1 MHGLVARTLQC
12 FVQDTYGQE
21 PWAEIAT
28 SARLDRPE
36 FEAMLDYEAQLV
48 GRVLTCAET
57 ALDKPRAAMLEDI
70 GTYLMTH
77 AHNERLR
84 RLMRYG
90 GEDFIDFLHSLEE
103 LPGRARLAV
112 PDLDLPP
119 LELSETA
126 PRRFTLL
133 CRGIG
138 PTTRG
143 YSHVLAGVLR
153 AMADDYG
160 ALIVLD
166 LREARPEPGVPGP
179 GVPQPEQAGAGQTG
193 ARQTAAEKDAAEKDA
208 TAQTE
213 TEKIEITVIE
223 TDYAKG
229 RSFELG
235 AHGAGAGG

>member
-12 FVQDTYGQE
+12 FVQDTYGPERWRSVADAAQ
-21 PWAEIAT
+21 
-28 SARLDRPE
+28 LDLPE
-36 FEAMLDYEAQLV
+36 FEAMLDYEAQIV
-48 GRVLTCAET
+48 GRVLTQAEIE
-57 ALDKPRAAMLEDI
+57 LGKPRAAMLEDI

-77 AHNERLR
+77 PNNERLR

-119 LELSETA
+119 LELTETA
-126 PRRFTLL
+126 ARRFTLV
-133 CRGIG
+133 CKCSG
-138 PTTRG
+138 PTRRG

-166 LREARPEPGVPGP
+166 LEAGP
-179 GVPQPEQAGAGQTG
+179 GED
-193 ARQTAAEKDAAEKDA
+193 EM
-208 TAQTE
+208 
-213 TEKIEITVIE
+213 IEIAVVE
-223 TDYAKG
+223 PSYSAG

-235 AHGAGAGG
+235 AHGAGRDG

>member
-21 PWAEIAT
+21 RWRRVADD
-28 SARLDRPE
+28 ARLDLPE

-48 GRVLTCAET
+48 GRVLTRAELE
-57 ALDKPRAAMLEDI
+57 LDKPRAAMLEDI

-77 AHNERLR
+77 PNNERLR

-112 PDLDLPP
+112 PDLNLPG
-119 LELSETA
+119 LELTETA
-126 PRRFTLL
+126 PRRFTLV
-133 CRGIG
+133 CKCTG
-138 PTTRG
+138 PTSRG

-160 ALIVLD
+160 ALILLD
-166 LREARPEPGVPGP
+166 LADGP
-179 GVPQPEQAGAGQTG
+179 GDDEL
-193 ARQTAAEKDAAEKDA
+193 
-208 TAQTE
+208 
-213 TEKIEITVIE
+213 IEITVIE
-223 TDYAKG
+223 TDYTRG
-229 RSFELG
+229 RSFVLG
-235 AHGAGAGG
+235 AHGAGRGG